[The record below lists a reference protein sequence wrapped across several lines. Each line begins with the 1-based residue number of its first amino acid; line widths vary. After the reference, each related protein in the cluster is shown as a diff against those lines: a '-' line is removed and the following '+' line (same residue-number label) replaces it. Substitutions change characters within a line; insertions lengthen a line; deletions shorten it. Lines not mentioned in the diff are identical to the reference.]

1 MNRLG
6 SDLRLYDIVHNCFG
20 QFNLSRV
27 NAFENTPNCIG
38 YSMHVT
44 VVYPVVCS
52 EVTPRVINVV
62 ARPLIVCPF
71 CVTIICIDHLLFI
84 L

>member
-1 MNRLG
+1 MILC
-6 SDLRLYDIVHNCFG
+6 DHCFG

-27 NAFENTPNCIG
+27 NAIENTPYFMG
-38 YSMHVT
+38 YAIHVT

-52 EVTPRVINVV
+52 EITHRITDVV
-62 ARPLIVCPF
+62 ARSVFVCPF
-71 CVTIICIDHLLFI
+71 CITIICIDHLLFI